1 LLRDQI
7 IHLNLVEILNK
18 LYSNSNTPADLSIH
32 ISDNI
37 HHIYDE
43 LITANYTLLISHRSE
58 IEEFL
63 YSKYHV
69 IKNIDLANSDNFTF
83 LTLLLDICER
93 FNLTTLFQR
102 FYKLV
107 QRASFK
113 THLRLEASAI
123 YIIGINSLPEQ
134 ITAADAFFNKLNEA
148 YTFEEDGADRILA
161 IVTNFYAQ
169 AVLNYGQFNQPGLQK
184 LKETINSNRQ
194 IFTFIDCDLLDKVLL
209 VNTVEYLSAF
219 KEIHSILDAYLH
231 RVNVI
236 PISNTNLIESGTD
249 YCNFLNLC
257 TMDIY
262 AIRQIAVG
270 QYRLVG
276 GQAVFNSLGKGV
288 EVLHEE
294 KQLYQYLYSY
304 GKMHFA
310 KIQAALQHLP
320 TQCTEKPMDLIDWGC
335 GQALATI
342 SVLHFAN
349 TKITA
354 ENITL
359 VEPSEIALKRG
370 SLHVKKFSAS
380 ASVLTIN
387 KTIDMLLPSDFNP
400 PTKNIYLHLFSN
412 ILDVE
417 NFSITK
423 LIALIKSSFRG
434 INYFIV
440 VSPCMSSQTRRN
452 RLSHFVNSFASRD
465 GFSLYKSV
473 IKQKGEWKNEW
484 TMILYVF
491 KVEL

>member
-1 LLRDQI
+1 
-7 IHLNLVEILNK
+7 
-18 LYSNSNTPADLSIH
+18 
-32 ISDNI
+32 
-37 HHIYDE
+37 
-43 LITANYTLLISHRSE
+43 
-58 IEEFL
+58 
-63 YSKYHV
+63 
-69 IKNIDLANSDNFTF
+69 
-83 LTLLLDICER
+83 
-93 FNLTTLFQR
+93 
-102 FYKLV
+102 
-107 QRASFK
+107 
-113 THLRLEASAI
+113 
-123 YIIGINSLPEQ
+123 
-134 ITAADAFFNKLNEA
+134 
-148 YTFEEDGADRILA
+148 
-161 IVTNFYAQ
+161 
-169 AVLNYGQFNQPGLQK
+169 
-184 LKETINSNRQ
+184 
-194 IFTFIDCDLLDKVLL
+194 
-209 VNTVEYLSAF
+209 
-219 KEIHSILDAYLH
+219 
-231 RVNVI
+231 
-236 PISNTNLIESGTD
+236 
-249 YCNFLNLC
+249 
-257 TMDIY
+257 
-262 AIRQIAVG
+262 
-270 QYRLVG
+270 
-276 GQAVFNSLGKGV
+276 
-288 EVLHEE
+288 
-294 KQLYQYLYSY
+294 
-304 GKMHFA
+304 MHFA